1 MKKKI
6 VITSVVLLFLMVGC
20 GSELLTGMGIGVGT
34 SAGLTEYQKMQRT
47 NKDILIAEL
56 IATKA
61 ELAAATDPNE
71 VKSLEKKLASL
82 EKKQEVVEITKQVTS
97 KITEGLGKDW
107 QTTDPTKQ
115 TENIQWA
122 VGAALGAWGLWNKRR
137 QLAAEKTLTRVEG
150 ESDPATAKK
159 IYDLHKEY
167 KKKVIA

>member
-6 VITSVVLLFLMVGC
+6 IITSVALLFLMVGC
-20 GSELLTGMGIGVGT
+20 GSELLTGIGIGVGT
-34 SAGLTEYQKMQRT
+34 SAGLTEYQKMQQKS
-47 NKDILIAEL
+47 KDILIAEL

-71 VKSLEKKLASL
+71 VRSLEKKIASL
-82 EKKQEVVEITKQVTS
+82 EKKQEAIEITEQVTG

-107 QTTDPTKQ
+107 QDPAKQ

-122 VGAALGAWGLWNKRR
+122 IGAALGAWGLWTKRR
-137 QLAAEKTLTRVEG
+137 QIAAEKTLTRIEG
-150 ESDPATAKK
+150 ESDPVTAKK
-159 IYDLHKEY
+159 YYDLHKEY